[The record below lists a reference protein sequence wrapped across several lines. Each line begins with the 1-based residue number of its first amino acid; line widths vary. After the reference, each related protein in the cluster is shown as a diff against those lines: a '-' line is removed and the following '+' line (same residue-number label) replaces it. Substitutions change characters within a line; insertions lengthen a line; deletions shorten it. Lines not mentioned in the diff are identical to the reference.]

1 MQRKLTITIAEEVYQ
16 GLHEQIGRGRISGF
30 IEELVRPHLLTAADL
45 EEGYRA
51 MAADAERE
59 ADAREWS
66 EGLIGETSA

>member
-16 GLHEQIGRGRISGF
+16 GLHEQVGRGRISGF

-66 EGLIGETSA
+66 EGLIGEKSA